1 MALGE
6 AFCIVCGKGGE
17 LTSGRLCETC
27 FRERTTLSSLT
38 ETMQLFRCPKCM
50 MVLQA
55 GRWGR
60 LEPEE
65 LHHGMV
71 QTNLEVDKRA
81 EALGVAMHS
90 ETVDERNTKLTIQVS
105 GYIDGLEFG
114 DEHDT
119 IVRVSDAVCPTCT
132 RKAGNY
138 YEATVQLRSSGRRLS
153 EDELA
158 VVRAT
163 LDELLESM
171 EPDPMFFITS
181 ESAVTGGWDIVMGS
195 KSLSR
200 SWGRFLIKRFG
211 GSTKETNT
219 VVGYKDGQDIT
230 RLTLL
235 YRKPAFDIGDVIRL
249 RNADWLV
256 AKWQK
261 DGAILASITRRE
273 RTGVTWRDLEKSNVL
288 SRTVDQLDVEIINRD
303 SSAAEFLDPRD
314 WKVRAVGLPF
324 DDDGTSETLRVAL
337 LADEWVALPNLS
349 RTDGGD

>member
-1 MALGE
+1 MTLGDS
-6 AFCIVCGKGGE
+6 FCIVCGTGGD
-17 LTSGRLCETC
+17 LTSGRICESC
-27 FRERTTLSSLT
+27 FRQRTTLSNLT
-38 ETMQLFRCPKCM
+38 ETMQLFRCPKCL

-55 GRWGR
+55 GRWGT

-71 QTNLEVDKRA
+71 QSNLEVDERA
-81 EALGVAMHS
+81 ERLGVAMLS
-90 ETVDERNTKLTIQVS
+90 EPVDDRNTKLSIQVT
-105 GYIDGLEFG
+105 GFIDGLEFT
-114 DEHDT
+114 DAHET
-119 IVRVSDAVCPTCT
+119 IVRVSDSVCPTCT

-158 VVRAT
+158 AVRAT
-163 LDELLESM
+163 LDELLDSM

-181 ESAVTGGWDIVMGS
+181 ESAVTGGWDVVMGS
-195 KSLSR
+195 KALSR
-200 SWGRFLIKRFG
+200 TWGRFLIKKFG

-219 VVGYKDGQDIT
+219 VVGHKDGEDVT
-230 RLTLL
+230 RLTVL

-256 AKWQK
+256 AKWEK
-261 DGAILASITRRE
+261 GGAILTSISRRE

-288 SRTVDQLDVEIINRD
+288 SRTVEQLDVELINRD

-314 WKVRAVGLPF
+314 WKVRAVALPY
-324 DDDGTSETLRVAL
+324 DDDGLSDTLRVAL

-349 RTDGGD
+349 RAE